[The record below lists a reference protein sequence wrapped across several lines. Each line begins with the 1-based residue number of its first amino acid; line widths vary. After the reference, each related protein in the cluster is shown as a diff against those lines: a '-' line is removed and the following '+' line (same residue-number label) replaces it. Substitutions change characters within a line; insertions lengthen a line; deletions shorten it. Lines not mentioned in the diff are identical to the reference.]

1 MYDSFGWKPY
11 VSVAERR
18 RKALK
23 KMEGLRKKD
32 RIISPVSVDGRT
44 IAKTFWGKAWCENLE
59 SYSDYENRLPRG
71 RTYVRNGSVVDLQI
85 SASQIT
91 ALVSGSEIYEVKV
104 EILPVAKPR
113 WKSIC
118 EDCSDSINSL
128 VELLQGRLSK
138 GVMERI
144 SQQQTGL
151 FPSPKEIKLSCS
163 CPDWAEMCKHVAA
176 VLYGV
181 GARLDQHPELLFR
194 LRSVNEEELIAS
206 AGKSLPSAKKS
217 PAKALGGEDLSK
229 LFGLDMANSTQP
241 AKSAPSANA
250 RPVAKAA
257 RVPET
262 REIKAK
268 PVAAKPKPAKKA
280 VKTKAKPT
288 APTMPVAKKKQVA
301 VPTKPRQARKS
312 ASKGPAPMKKAEIA
326 SPKSGLPAA
335 RKKFTAVASKAKST
349 RMIAKKLPAAPRVS
363 QAKPVPASRKG
374 SGGGV

>member
-23 KMEGLRKKD
+23 KMEALRKKG
-32 RIISPVSVDGRT
+32 RIISPVSIDGRT

-59 SYSDYENRLPRG
+59 SYSDYANRLPRG

-91 ALVSGSEIYEVKV
+91 ALVSGSEIYAVKV
-104 EILPVAKPR
+104 EILPVAKSH

-118 EDCSDSINSL
+118 EDCAGSIDSL

-181 GARLDQHPELLFR
+181 GARLDQQPELLFR
-194 LRSVNEEELIAS
+194 LRSVNEKELIAS

-217 PAKALGGEDLSK
+217 PAKALEGEDLSK
-229 LFGLDMANSTQP
+229 LFGLDMANVTQP

-250 RPVAKAA
+250 RPVAKATPL
-257 RVPET
+257 PET
-262 REIKAK
+262 RDFKAK
-268 PVAAKPKPAKKA
+268 PVAAKSKPTKKDVKAK
-280 VKTKAKPT
+280 VKPT
-288 APTMPVAKKKQVA
+288 APTTPVAKKKQVA
-301 VPTKPRQARKS
+301 APRKLKPAKES
-312 ASKGPAPMKKAEIA
+312 ASKGPAPMKKVELA

-335 RKKFTAVASKAKST
+335 KKNFTAVASRAKST
-349 RMIAKKLPAAPRVS
+349 RMTARKVPAAPRVS
-363 QAKPVPASRKG
+363 RAKPVPASRKG
-374 SGGGV
+374 SGGV